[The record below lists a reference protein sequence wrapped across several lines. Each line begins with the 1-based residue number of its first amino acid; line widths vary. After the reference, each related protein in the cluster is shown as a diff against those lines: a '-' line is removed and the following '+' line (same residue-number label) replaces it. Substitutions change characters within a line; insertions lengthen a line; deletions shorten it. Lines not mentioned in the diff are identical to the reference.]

1 MADFRDVY
9 INKNIDDNIIQEI
22 KSNRG
27 GKIMTQKIYNNMKDI
42 EKNITN
48 DYLSKYYDNIKL
60 RNIEKETNMSENDT
74 TKIMKMFDDTQ

>member
-1 MADFRDVY
+1 MAEYRDVY

-22 KSNRG
+22 KLNRE

-60 RNIEKETNMSENDT
+60 RNIEIEINMSDNDA
-74 TKIMKMFDDTQ
+74 TKIM